1 MANETTHQE
10 ENIDKKN
17 GRVTKA
23 LLAAETR
30 GDREGFDRLLAYS
43 QHKPH
48 ADGRKKN
55 TGAAL
60 DGQAEAQLC
69 APSILICA
77 WPRKITAPA
86 G

>member
-55 TGAAL
+55 TGAAFVRSL
-60 DGQAEAQLC
+60 HIDMRLAEEDYGPGWLN
-69 APSILICA
+69 S
-77 WPRKITAPA
+77 
-86 G
+86 